1 MDIKEELDKYNDYKS
16 DIKSIDSY
24 IAKLKF
30 EDVTISGS
38 NFEVNGYIKSKGKN
52 NSREEKLIINNT
64 DKIMELEA
72 QKKKIQAHIDYLDS
86 LINTLDKLEIDVIEL
101 KYKKNYNFTEIS
113 KIIYRSRSN
122 VYDIHDRA
130 IQKMDKKLKKR
141 QK

>member
-16 DIKSIDSY
+16 YIKSIDSD
-24 IAKLKF
+24 IAELKL
-30 EDVTISGS
+30 EDATISGS

-52 NSREEKLIINNT
+52 NSREENIIINNI

-72 QKKKIQAHIDYLDS
+72 KKNKIQAHIDYLDS
-86 LINTLDKLEIDVIEL
+86 LIKTLDKLEISVIEL

-113 KIIYRSRSN
+113 KKIYRARSN
-122 VYDIHDRA
+122 IYDIHDRA
-130 IQKMDKKLKKR
+130 IQKMDKKFKKR